1 MSMPLLV
8 LLIAFRRCDSQAEP
22 SFFWKLYV
30 EVNHQPIFSVFTVR
44 STFNFC
50 LWETA
55 FPSKLRFRL
64 LSIAEVADVAF
75 LVHFL

>member
-50 LWETA
+50 L
-55 FPSKLRFRL
+55 FRL
-64 LSIAEVADVAF
+64 LSIAEVVADVAF